1 MTQTTSTVLLDPAE
15 AVALLQRLPE
25 HALPD
30 KLAALRGSVRFD
42 LTHDGHVVTSSV
54 VVLTDGVVEVV
65 PPTDAPVDVVL
76 TMPATHLPDLVG
88 GVANAGLDLLAGRLV
103 VEGDADLALALGGVF
118 VVPGTEADP
127 VAVDPRA
134 LDPVTVART
143 LVGVPT
149 AHLRSVMAGGFR
161 HVVLEEVFSRL
172 PAFLD
177 ARRAGRCDLTIG
189 FRLTGRGDGET
200 ERYVV
205 RVADGVCRTAG
216 PGLVDTEVPERRDAT
231 ITCAGH
237 DFLRLATGHL
247 APVAGVLK
255 GQLKVKGDK
264 AKALQLLS
272 VLDIPS
278 ADQP

>member
-1 MTQTTSTVLLDPAE
+1 MTQTTSTVPLDPAE
-15 AVALLQRLPE
+15 AVALLERLPE

-30 KLAALRGSVRFD
+30 RLAALRGVVRFD
-42 LTHDGHVVTSSV
+42 LTHGGNDVTRIVAVLADGA
-54 VVLTDGVVEVV
+54 VEVRAD
-65 PPTDAPVDVVL
+65 TGESVDVVL
-76 TMPATHLPDLVG
+76 RMPADHLPELVG
-88 GVANAGLDLLAGRLV
+88 GGANAGLDLLAGRLV
-103 VEGDADLALALGGVF
+103 VEGDAGLALALGGVF

-134 LDPVTVART
+134 LDPVAVART

-161 HVVLEEVFSRL
+161 HVVLEEVFTRL
-172 PAFLD
+172 PGFLD
-177 ARRAGRCDLTIG
+177 AGRAARCDLTVG
-189 FRLTGRGDGET
+189 FRLTGRDDGEC

-205 RVADGVCRTAG
+205 RVVDGRCRTAG
-216 PGLVDTEVPERRDAT
+216 PGLGDTEVPERRDAT
-231 ITCAGH
+231 ITCTGH

-247 APVAGVLK
+247 APVTGVLK

-264 AKALQLLS
+264 AKALQLLA

-278 ADQP
+278 A